1 MLSKPDKLRANS
13 FLNALAGN
21 TTLVDAQHRP
31 NSHLFVVGDFDLS
44 HQSYFETFA
53 KSKECTLSSFNSS
66 TELLEVLYQSPQIP
80 YLLGVIACLV
90 KNEDDV
96 SDSVSL
102 LKFLNTV
109 HTDEIIGTV
118 FFGEISNVDSV
129 LYLSQQSDGYKPLS
143 PSSEKGVEK
152 FLSLALDASLRRQK
166 KLLENLSLVVKAGTL
181 SPKEVHVMLKV
192 ISGLTNKEIANEL
205 DNSSRTIEIHRASIF
220 EKLNVKNAIE
230 LSKLIHGVIRS

>member
-1 MLSKPDKLRANS
+1 MLSTADKLRANS
-13 FLNALAGN
+13 FLNAVAGN
-21 TTLVDAQHRP
+21 PTLVDAQHPP

-80 YLLGVIACLV
+80 YLLGVVACLV
-90 KNEDDV
+90 KNEGDV

-152 FLSLALDASLRRQK
+152 FLSSALDASFRRQK
-166 KLLENLSLVVKAGTL
+166 NYLKTYLLL
-181 SPKEVHVMLKV
+181 
-192 ISGLTNKEIANEL
+192 
-205 DNSSRTIEIHRASIF
+205 
-220 EKLNVKNAIE
+220 
-230 LSKLIHGVIRS
+230 

>member
-1 MLSKPDKLRANS
+1 MIPAIHKIRTNS

-21 TTLVDAQHRP
+21 PTLVDAQKPP

-53 KSKECTLSSFNSS
+53 KSKECTLSSFDSS
-66 TELLEVLYQSPQIP
+66 TELLQVLSQSPQIP
-80 YLLGVIACLV
+80 YLLGVVACLV
-90 KNEDDV
+90 KNEGDI
-96 SDSVSL
+96 SESVSL
-102 LKFLNTV
+102 LKILNTV
-109 HTDEIIGTV
+109 HTDSVIGMV

-152 FLSLALDASLRRQK
+152 FLGTALDASLKRLK
-166 KLLENLSLVVKAGTL
+166 KLLDNLSLVAIIGTL
-181 SPKEVHVMLKV
+181 SPKEMHVMVKV

-220 EKLNVKNAIE
+220 EKLNVRNAIE